1 MAVAHEMLRAVA
13 VAAAFVG
20 FAFGAAAAGPVQVD
34 ASAPELDFR
43 LANGKLVKARD
54 LHGKVVVTMIWATW
68 SPAARMQLGDL
79 QRLYAGSRGKGLEVL
94 ALSIDESIGEVREFW
109 RARGYTMPV
118 AMRSDAFFE
127 HYGRVTTT
135 PMYYIVDRHGMLR
148 HRIAGTLAPEK
159 LEALVTP
166 LVAEPAP
173 SERFAAQR

>member
-1 MAVAHEMLRAVA
+1 MTVAHELRRAIALAVA
-13 VAAAFVG
+13 IFG
-20 FAFGAAAAGPVQVD
+20 FAAGAAAAGPVAVD
-34 ASAPELDFR
+34 SPAPELDFR

-94 ALSIDESIGEVREFW
+94 ALSIDESVGEVREFW

-135 PMYYIVDRHGMLR
+135 PMYYIVDRNGVLR

-159 LEALVTP
+159 LDALLTP
-166 LVAEPAP
+166 LIAEPPP
-173 SERFAAQR
+173 SERFARR